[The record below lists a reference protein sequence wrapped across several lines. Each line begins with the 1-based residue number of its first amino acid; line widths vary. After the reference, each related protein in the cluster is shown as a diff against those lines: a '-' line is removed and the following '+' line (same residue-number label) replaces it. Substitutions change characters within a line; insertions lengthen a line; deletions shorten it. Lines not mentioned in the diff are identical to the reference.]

1 MNMEKYEQYKDKGL
15 TGLANVGNSCYINS
29 CMQLLSHTYELNN
42 FLDTFNNKVNGNIE
56 SVIFNEWNKLR
67 LLMWSENCTVAPW
80 GFIKAIQHVAS
91 VKKNNIFSG
100 YAQNDVS
107 EFLFF
112 IIDCLHVGIKREVEM
127 SISGTIGNE
136 TDILAKECYKMM
148 QQMYNPNIQKF

>member
-67 LLMWSENCTVAPW
+67 LL
-80 GFIKAIQHVAS
+80 I
-91 VKKNNIFSG
+91 
-100 YAQNDVS
+100 
-107 EFLFF
+107 
-112 IIDCLHVGIKREVEM
+112 
-127 SISGTIGNE
+127 SIR
-136 TDILAKECYKMM
+136 
-148 QQMYNPNIQKF
+148 F